1 MRNTLKATTPES
13 KLPLLAVE
21 HGCII
26 SKDADITLAF
36 EVTLPEL
43 FTVTSA
49 EYEAMHAAWCKAIK
63 VLPHFSVVH
72 KQDRFMAET
81 YKPELQKED
90 LSFSRPLI

>member
-1 MRNTLKATTPES
+1 MRNTLKATTLES

-26 SKDADITLAF
+26 SKDADITVAF
-36 EVTLPEL
+36 EVGLPEL
-43 FTVTSA
+43 FTVTSQ

-72 KQDRFMAET
+72 KQDWFMAEN
-81 YKPELQKED
+81 YKPELQKRRFE
-90 LSFSRPLI
+90 FS